1 MKNNFITKFI
11 VAILLIQIFAIFLGF
26 WTYYTKSSD
35 YELMTKV
42 EANNLR
48 WSASKLDDLQSS
60 IKELN
65 NSTKIRSDNTATVY
79 TDTTR
84 QEGLGH
90 GYTQEAE
97 ERAPVTYNGFK
108 YSINHP
114 TNQADVRY
122 MKQALE
128 RCSAQ
133 GAVDMLNGQ
142 DIFVY
147 MENCLNKYDITQK

>member
-1 MKNNFITKFI
+1 MKNNFITRFI
-11 VAILLIQIFAIFLGF
+11 AVILLIQVVTMFVGF

-35 YELMTKV
+35 YELMTKA

-48 WSASKLDDLQSS
+48 WSSSKLDS
-60 IKELN
+60 IQNSLN
-65 NSTKIRSDNTATVY
+65 SLNKSKSTDTTATIY

-97 ERAPVTYNGFK
+97 DSVPVTYNGFK
-108 YSINHP
+108 HSINHP
-114 TNQADVRY
+114 TSQADIQY
-122 MKQALE
+122 MKQALQ

-133 GAVDMLNGQ
+133 GALDMLGGQ
-142 DIFVY
+142 DISVY